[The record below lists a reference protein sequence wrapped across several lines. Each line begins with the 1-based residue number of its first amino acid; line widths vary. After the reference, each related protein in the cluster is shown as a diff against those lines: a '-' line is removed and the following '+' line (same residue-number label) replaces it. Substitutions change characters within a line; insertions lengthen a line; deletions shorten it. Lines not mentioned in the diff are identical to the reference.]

1 MTDQVSLVIITCN
14 RRADLL
20 HTLAIIQATQPA
32 SPVIVVDNASTDGTP
47 QHVRRAFPQVTVI
60 EAGENR
66 GAAGRTLGVQQART
80 PYVAFNDDDSWWDA
94 GSLGRAVELFAAY
107 PRVACLA
114 GQVLVGRQQAL
125 EPTCLHMRASPLPS
139 MGLPG
144 PAVLGF
150 LCCGAIVRREAYL
163 QAGGFHRRF
172 GVGGEETLLAIDLR
186 EAGWQ
191 CVYVD
196 NLIVHHFPSPVR
208 DRHGRLVRQMRNELW
223 TAWLRR
229 PAARAAQATTH
240 HLRHLPGSVQVR
252 VLAQAL
258 GGLPWTLR
266 ERSVISASL
275 EHELRLLEVAGD
287 SAGSARS

>member
-1 MTDQVSLVIITCN
+1 MTDQVTLVIIT
-14 RRADLL
+14 RDRHADLL
-20 HTLAIIQATQPA
+20 HTLAILQATQPA

-47 QHVRRAFPQVTVI
+47 GHVRRAFPQVTVI

-94 GSLGRAVELFAAY
+94 EALCRAVEIFAAY

-114 GQVLVGRQQAL
+114 GQVRVGQQQAL
-125 EPTCLHMRASPLPS
+125 EPTCLYMRASPLPS
-139 MGLPG
+139 PELPG

-150 LCCGAIVRREAYL
+150 LCCAAIVRREAYL
-163 QAGGFHRRF
+163 QVGGFHRRF

-186 EAGWQ
+186 RAGWQ

-196 NLIVHHFPSPVR
+196 NLVVHHFPSPVR
-208 DRHGRLVRQMRNELW
+208 DRNGRLVHQTRNELW

-229 PAARAAQATTH
+229 PATRALHATAH
-240 HLRHLPGSVQVR
+240 HLQRLPGGVQVR

-258 GGLPWTLR
+258 GGLPWALR
-266 ERSVISASL
+266 ERSVINASL
-275 EHELRLLEVAGD
+275 EHEVRLLETTRTGMD
-287 SAGSARS
+287 W